1 MLDITYYTY
10 LTKIR
15 LDHAKFL
22 LMTTNKRIIDIAL
35 ECGFSN
41 EHVLINRFN
50 KVYGQT
56 PLQYRKDNMIK

>member
-1 MLDITYYTY
+1 
-10 LTKIR
+10 
-15 LDHAKFL
+15 
-22 LMTTNKRIIDIAL
+22 MTTNKRIIDIAL

-41 EHVLINRFN
+41 EHVLINQFK